1 MFGNQ
6 ALSFLKIRMDISKNI
21 LARGLVKSTNNS
33 TNQSSSTV
41 KPITT
46 AVTKMTIIAV
56 TILSI
61 NSDLSTG
68 LNAYAYSD
76 I

>member
-21 LARGLVKSTNNS
+21 LARRLGRSTNNS

-41 KPITT
+41 KPITA

-61 NSDLSTG
+61 SSDLGTG
-68 LNAYAYSD
+68 LNAYADSD